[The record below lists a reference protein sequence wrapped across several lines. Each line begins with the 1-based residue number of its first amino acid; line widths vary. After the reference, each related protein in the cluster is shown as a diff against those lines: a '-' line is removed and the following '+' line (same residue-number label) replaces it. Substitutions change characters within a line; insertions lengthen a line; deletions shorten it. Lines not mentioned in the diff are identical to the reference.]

1 MKKIVKGWRV
11 VFTSLMTLCLV
22 LGLFP
27 VNTLA
32 EEYTYQVTFYSGNQ
46 GTFNGTEGLSVD
58 NHSSGSQYAVEENGD
73 EITVSGLKQGDIV
86 SFDVQAGAVQM
97 ADDSKYYLRGIRQ
110 SGRDNDTVQT
120 SAFRV
125 DGDAEYVLAYGIRG
139 NQTGY
144 TVNYQDA
151 QGNELAPSRTYY
163 GNVGDKPVVAYL
175 YIEDY
180 NPQTLALTRTLSE
193 NEAENVFTFVYTP
206 VPTEVITEPGDTIT
220 NTTTVTETVPGTTDE
235 GTAAGTGTGTGT
247 GTAGTGT
254 AGTGTGTAG
263 TAGEGTGA
271 AGTAGEGTGAAGE
284 GTGTAGTDETGTAG
298 TDGTAA
304 GETDAAADEGTT
316 DIQDEEVPQD
326 NQDLTDLDEEEV
338 PQSNINIDEEE
349 VKKGLPM
356 VAGVAIGVLAVAA
369 LGVIIVLVRKR
380 MK

>member
-151 QGNELAPSRTYY
+151 QGNKLAPSRTYY

-235 GTAAGTGTGTGT
+235 GTAAGTGT
-247 GTAGTGT
+247 AGTGT

-263 TAGEGTGA
+263 TAGEGAGA

-284 GTGTAGTDETGTAG
+284 GTGAAGTDETGTAG

>member
-86 SFDVQAGAVQM
+86 SFVVQAGAVQM

-235 GTAAGTGTGTGT
+235 GTAAGTGTGT
-247 GTAGTGT
+247 AGTGT

-263 TAGEGTGA
+263 TAGEGAGA

-284 GTGTAGTDETGTAG
+284 GTGAAGTDETGTAG

>member
-235 GTAAGTGTGTGT
+235 GTAAGTGT
-247 GTAGTGT
+247 AGTGT

-284 GTGTAGTDETGTAG
+284 GTGAAGTDETETGTAG

-304 GETDAAADEGTT
+304 GETDAAADDGTT

>member
-235 GTAAGTGTGTGT
+235 GTVAGTGT

-263 TAGEGTGA
+263 TAGEGAGA

-284 GTGTAGTDETGTAG
+284 GTGAAGTDETGTAG

>member
-46 GTFNGTEGLSVD
+46 GTFNGSEGLSVD
-58 NHSSGSQYAVEENGD
+58 NHSSGSEYTVEENGD

-235 GTAAGTGTGTGT
+235 GTAAGTGTGT
-247 GTAGTGT
+247 AGTGT

-263 TAGEGTGA
+263 TAGEGAGA
-271 AGTAGEGTGAAGE
+271 SGTAGEGTGAAGE
-284 GTGTAGTDETGTAG
+284 GTGAAGTDETGTAG

>member
-22 LGLFP
+22 LGFFP

-235 GTAAGTGTGTGT
+235 GTAAGTGTGT
-247 GTAGTGT
+247 AGTGT

-263 TAGEGTGA
+263 TAGEGAGA

-284 GTGTAGTDETGTAG
+284 GTGAAGTDETGTAG

-304 GETDAAADEGTT
+304 GETNAAADEGTT

>member
-22 LGLFP
+22 LGFFP

-235 GTAAGTGTGTGT
+235 GTAAGTGTGT
-247 GTAGTGT
+247 AGTGT

-263 TAGEGTGA
+263 TAGEGAGA

-284 GTGTAGTDETGTAG
+284 GTGAAGTDETGTAG

>member
-46 GTFNGTEGLSVD
+46 GTFNGSEGLSVD
-58 NHSSGSQYAVEENGD
+58 NHSSGSQYTVEENGD

-97 ADDSKYYLRGIRQ
+97 SDDSKYYLRGIRQ

-235 GTAAGTGTGTGT
+235 GTAAGTGTGT
-247 GTAGTGT
+247 AGTGT

-263 TAGEGTGA
+263 AAGEGTGA

-284 GTGTAGTDETGTAG
+284 GTGAAGTDETGTAG

>member
-1 MKKIVKGWRV
+1 MKKIVKGWRL

-235 GTAAGTGTGTGT
+235 GTAAGTGA

-263 TAGEGTGA
+263 TEGAGA

-284 GTGTAGTDETGTAG
+284 GTGAAGTDETGTAG

>member
-235 GTAAGTGTGTGT
+235 GTAAGTGTGT
-247 GTAGTGT
+247 AGTGT

-263 TAGEGTGA
+263 TAGEGAGA
-271 AGTAGEGTGAAGE
+271 AGTAGEGIGAAGE
-284 GTGTAGTDETGTAG
+284 GTGAAGTDETGTAG

>member
-11 VFTSLMTLCLV
+11 VFTSLMALCLV

-27 VNTLA
+27 VKTLA

-46 GTFNGTEGLSVD
+46 GTFNGSEGLSVD
-58 NHSSGSQYAVEENGD
+58 NHSSGSEYTVEENGD

-97 ADDSKYYLRGIRQ
+97 SDDSKYYLRGIRQ

-235 GTAAGTGTGTGT
+235 GTAAGTGTGT
-247 GTAGTGT
+247 A
-254 AGTGTGTAG
+254 GTGTAG

-271 AGTAGEGTGAAGE
+271 AGEGTGA
-284 GTGTAGTDETGTAG
+284 AGTDETGTAG

>member
-235 GTAAGTGTGTGT
+235 DTAAGTGTGT
-247 GTAGTGT
+247 TGT
-254 AGTGTGTAG
+254 AGTGTGPAG
-263 TAGEGTGA
+263 TAGEGAGA

-284 GTGTAGTDETGTAG
+284 GTGAAGTDETGTAG

>member
-58 NHSSGSQYAVEENGD
+58 NHSSGSQYVVEENGD

-97 ADDSKYYLRGIRQ
+97 SDDSKYYLRGIRQ

-235 GTAAGTGTGTGT
+235 GTAAGTGTGT
-247 GTAGTGT
+247 AGTGT

-263 TAGEGTGA
+263 TAGEGAGA

-284 GTGTAGTDETGTAG
+284 GTGAAGTDETGTAG

>member
-27 VNTLA
+27 VKTLA

-46 GTFNGTEGLSVD
+46 GTFNGIEGLSVD

-73 EITVSGLKQGDIV
+73 ELTVSGLKQGDIV

-235 GTAAGTGTGTGT
+235 GTAAGTGT
-247 GTAGTGT
+247 AGTG
-254 AGTGTGTAG
+254 AAGTGTAG

-271 AGTAGEGTGAAGE
+271 AGTAGEGTGTAGTAGE
-284 GTGTAGTDETGTAG
+284 GTGAAGTDETGTAG

>member
-180 NPQTLALTRTLSE
+180 NPQTLVLTRTLSE

-235 GTAAGTGTGTGT
+235 GTAAGTGTGT
-247 GTAGTGT
+247 AGTGT

-263 TAGEGTGA
+263 TAGEGAGA

-284 GTGTAGTDETGTAG
+284 GTGAAGTDETGTAG

>member
-27 VNTLA
+27 VKTLA

-58 NHSSGSQYAVEENGD
+58 NHSSGSQYVVEENGD

-235 GTAAGTGTGTGT
+235 GTAAGTGT
-247 GTAGTGT
+247 AGTGT

-271 AGTAGEGTGAAGE
+271 AGTAGEGTGAAG
-284 GTGTAGTDETGTAG
+284 TDETETGTAG

-304 GETDAAADEGTT
+304 GETDAAADDGTT

>member
-22 LGLFP
+22 LGFFP

-220 NTTTVTETVPGTTDE
+220 NTTTVTENVPGTTDE
-235 GTAAGTGTGTGT
+235 GTAAGTGT

-263 TAGEGTGA
+263 TAGEGAGA

-284 GTGTAGTDETGTAG
+284 GTGAAGTDETGTAG

>member
-58 NHSSGSQYAVEENGD
+58 NHSSGSEYAVEENGD

-235 GTAAGTGTGTGT
+235 GTAAGTGT
-247 GTAGTGT
+247 AGTGT

-263 TAGEGTGA
+263 TAGEGAGA

-284 GTGTAGTDETGTAG
+284 GTGAAGTDETGTAG

-338 PQSNINIDEEE
+338 PQSNININEEE

>member
-1 MKKIVKGWRV
+1 M
-11 VFTSLMTLCLV
+11 
-22 LGLFP
+22 
-27 VNTLA
+27 
-32 EEYTYQVTFYSGNQ
+32 
-46 GTFNGTEGLSVD
+46 
-58 NHSSGSQYAVEENGD
+58 EENGD

-235 GTAAGTGTGTGT
+235 GTAAGTGTGT
-247 GTAGTGT
+247 AGTGT

-263 TAGEGTGA
+263 TAGEGAGA

-284 GTGTAGTDETGTAG
+284 GTGAAGTDETGTAG

>member
-235 GTAAGTGTGTGT
+235 GTAAGTGT
-247 GTAGTGT
+247 AGTGT

-263 TAGEGTGA
+263 TAGEGAGA

-284 GTGTAGTDETGTAG
+284 GTGAAGTDETGTAG

-338 PQSNINIDEEE
+338 PQSNININEEE

>member
-97 ADDSKYYLRGIRQ
+97 SDDSKYYLRGIRQ

-235 GTAAGTGTGTGT
+235 GTAAGTGTGT
-247 GTAGTGT
+247 AGTGT

-263 TAGEGTGA
+263 TAGEGAGA

-284 GTGTAGTDETGTAG
+284 GTGAAGTDETGTAG

>member
-235 GTAAGTGTGTGT
+235 GTAAGTET

-263 TAGEGTGA
+263 TAGEGAGA

-284 GTGTAGTDETGTAG
+284 GTGAAGTDETGTAG

>member
-235 GTAAGTGTGTGT
+235 GTAAGTGTGT
-247 GTAGTGT
+247 AGTGT

-263 TAGEGTGA
+263 TAGEGAGA

-284 GTGTAGTDETGTAG
+284 GSGTAGTDETGTAG

-316 DIQDEEVPQD
+316 DIQDGEVPQD

>member
-235 GTAAGTGTGTGT
+235 GTAAGTGT
-247 GTAGTGT
+247 AGTGT

-284 GTGTAGTDETGTAG
+284 GTGVAGTDETETGTAG

>member
-235 GTAAGTGTGTGT
+235 GTAAGTGTGT
-247 GTAGTGT
+247 AGRTCFVLT
-254 AGTGTGTAG
+254 LSQATAG
-263 TAGEGTGA
+263 TAGEGAGA

-284 GTGTAGTDETGTAG
+284 GTGAAGTDETGTAG

>member
-235 GTAAGTGTGTGT
+235 GTAAGTGT
-247 GTAGTGT
+247 
-254 AGTGTGTAG
+254 
-263 TAGEGTGA
+263 
-271 AGTAGEGTGAAGE
+271 
-284 GTGTAGTDETGTAG
+284 
-298 TDGTAA
+298 AA

>member
-46 GTFNGTEGLSVD
+46 GTFNGSEGLSVD
-58 NHSSGSQYAVEENGD
+58 NHSSGSQYTVEENGD

-97 ADDSKYYLRGIRQ
+97 SDDSKYYLRGIRQ

-235 GTAAGTGTGTGT
+235 GTAAGTGTGT
-247 GTAGTGT
+247 AGTGT

-263 TAGEGTGA
+263 TAGEGAGA

-284 GTGTAGTDETGTAG
+284 GTGAAGTDETGTAG

>member
-97 ADDSKYYLRGIRQ
+97 SDDSKYYLRGIRQ

-206 VPTEVITEPGDTIT
+206 VPIEVITEPGDTIT

-235 GTAAGTGTGTGT
+235 GTAAGTGTGT
-247 GTAGTGT
+247 AGTGT

-263 TAGEGTGA
+263 TAGEGAGA

-284 GTGTAGTDETGTAG
+284 GTGAAGTDETGTAG

>member
-235 GTAAGTGTGTGT
+235 GTAAGTGTGT
-247 GTAGTGT
+247 AGTGT

-263 TAGEGTGA
+263 TAGEGAGA

-284 GTGTAGTDETGTAG
+284 GTGAAGTDETGTAG

-369 LGVIIVLVRKR
+369 PGVIIVLVRKR

>member
-58 NHSSGSQYAVEENGD
+58 NHSSGSEYAVEENGD

-235 GTAAGTGTGTGT
+235 GTAAGTGTGT
-247 GTAGTGT
+247 AGTGT

-263 TAGEGTGA
+263 TAGEGAGA

-284 GTGTAGTDETGTAG
+284 GTGAAGTDETGTAG

>member
-220 NTTTVTETVPGTTDE
+220 NTTTVTENVPGTTDE
-235 GTAAGTGTGTGT
+235 GTAAGTGTGT
-247 GTAGTGT
+247 AGTGT
-254 AGTGTGTAG
+254 AGTGTAG

-271 AGTAGEGTGAAGE
+271 AGTAGEGTGTAGTAGE
-284 GTGTAGTDETGTAG
+284 GTGAAGTDETGTAG

>member
-46 GTFNGTEGLSVD
+46 GTFNGSEGLSVD
-58 NHSSGSQYAVEENGD
+58 NHSSGSEYTVEENGD

-180 NPQTLALTRTLSE
+180 HPQTLALTRTLSE

-206 VPTEVITEPGDTIT
+206 VPTEVIAEPGDTIT

-235 GTAAGTGTGTGT
+235 GTAAGTGTGT
-247 GTAGTGT
+247 AGTGT

-263 TAGEGTGA
+263 TAGEGAGA
-271 AGTAGEGTGAAGE
+271 SGTAGEGTGAAGE
-284 GTGTAGTDETGTAG
+284 GTGAAGTDETGTAG

>member
-235 GTAAGTGTGTGT
+235 GTAAGTGTGT
-247 GTAGTGT
+247 AGTGT

-263 TAGEGTGA
+263 TAGEGAGA

-284 GTGTAGTDETGTAG
+284 GTGAAGTDETGTAG

-304 GETDAAADEGTT
+304 GETDAVADEGTT

>member
-46 GTFNGTEGLSVD
+46 GTFNGSEGLSVD

-235 GTAAGTGTGTGT
+235 GTAAGTGTGT
-247 GTAGTGT
+247 AGTGT

-263 TAGEGTGA
+263 TAGEGAGA

-284 GTGTAGTDETGTAG
+284 GTGAAGTDETGTAG

-304 GETDAAADEGTT
+304 GETDAAADDGTT

>member
-11 VFTSLMTLCLV
+11 VFTSLMALCLV

-46 GTFNGTEGLSVD
+46 GTFNGSEGLSVD
-58 NHSSGSQYAVEENGD
+58 NHSSGSEYTVEENGD

-193 NEAENVFTFVYTP
+193 NEAENVFTFVHPP
-206 VPTEVITEPGDTIT
+206 VPTEVIPEPGDTIQ
-220 NTTTVTETVPGTTDE
+220 NTTPVTETVPGTTDE
-235 GTAAGTGTGTGT
+235 GTAAGT

-284 GTGTAGTDETGTAG
+284 GTGAAGTDETGTAG

>member
-58 NHSSGSQYAVEENGD
+58 NHSSGSEYTVEENGD

-97 ADDSKYYLRGIRQ
+97 SDDSKYYLRGIRQ

-235 GTAAGTGTGTGT
+235 GTAAGTGT
-247 GTAGTGT
+247 AGTGT

-263 TAGEGTGA
+263 TAGEGAGA

-284 GTGTAGTDETGTAG
+284 GTGAAGTDETGTAG

>member
-11 VFTSLMTLCLV
+11 VFTSLMALCLV

-58 NHSSGSQYAVEENGD
+58 NHSSGSQYTVEENGD

-235 GTAAGTGTGTGT
+235 GTAAGTGTGT
-247 GTAGTGT
+247 AGTGT

-263 TAGEGTGA
+263 TAGEGAGA
-271 AGTAGEGTGAAGE
+271 SGTAGEGTGAAGE
-284 GTGTAGTDETGTAG
+284 GTGAAGTDETGTAG

>member
-97 ADDSKYYLRGIRQ
+97 SDDSKYYLRGIRQ

-180 NPQTLALTRTLSE
+180 HPQTLALTRTLSE

-235 GTAAGTGTGTGT
+235 GTAAGTGTGT
-247 GTAGTGT
+247 AGTGT

-263 TAGEGTGA
+263 TAGEGAGA

-284 GTGTAGTDETGTAG
+284 GTGAAGTDETGTAG

>member
-220 NTTTVTETVPGTTDE
+220 NTTTVTENVPGTTDE
-235 GTAAGTGTGTGT
+235 GTAAGTGTGT
-247 GTAGTGT
+247 AGTGT
-254 AGTGTGTAG
+254 AGTGTAG

-271 AGTAGEGTGAAGE
+271 AGTAGEGTETAGTAGE
-284 GTGTAGTDETGTAG
+284 GTGAAGTDETGTAG

>member
-1 MKKIVKGWRV
+1 MKKIVKGWRL

-235 GTAAGTGTGTGT
+235 GTAAGTGT
-247 GTAGTGT
+247 AGTGT

-263 TAGEGTGA
+263 TAGEGAGA

-284 GTGTAGTDETGTAG
+284 GTGAAGTDETGTAG